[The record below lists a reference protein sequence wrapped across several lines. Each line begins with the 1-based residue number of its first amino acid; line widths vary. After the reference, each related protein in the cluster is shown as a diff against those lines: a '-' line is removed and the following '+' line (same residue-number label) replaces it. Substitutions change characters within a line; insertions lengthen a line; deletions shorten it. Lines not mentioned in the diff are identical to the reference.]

1 MTQNRAHRKAHPTAH
16 HATQR
21 DNQLESPLKQ
31 SPARRQLF
39 AGAAG
44 LLTAFLIN
52 SPVAAQEVTLKAVN
66 AFQEGTY
73 YARNFER
80 FVKKVNDEGKGI
92 VQINYLGG
100 PKAIPTMEQG
110 AALRN
115 AVVDLSNTTTS
126 FLGGVAPESLA
137 LNYATIPWAEL
148 RKNGAV
154 EYLNKAM
161 GEKGL
166 YYYARTGDGVPYHI
180 YLNKKIEKADLS
192 GLKIRIAPIYR
203 EFFTKL
209 GATVVQIPPGEVFTA
224 LDRGVVDGY
233 GWPLLGIF
241 DLGWHEKTK
250 FRLEPGFY
258 NIELGVVFSAKSWNA
273 LGAAQR
279 DFLNKQVAWL
289 EGLNVDMAGKD
300 AAIDIKRQADAGI
313 QVIQLSDAES
323 KRMLDLAHE
332 SGWAQVAAG
341 SPQHAAKLRELMT
354 RTR

>member
-1 MTQNRAHRKAHPTAH
+1 MNPFHRRVHLFTGLA
-16 HATQR
+16 AT
-21 DNQLESPLKQ
+21 LL
-31 SPARRQLF
+31 ALT
-39 AGAAG
+39 G
-44 LLTAFLIN
+44 L
-52 SPVAAQEVTLKAVN
+52 PVSAQEVTLKAVN

-92 VQINYLGG
+92 VQISYLGG

-115 AVVDLSNTTTS
+115 GVVDLSNTTTS
-126 FLGGVAPESLA
+126 FIAGVSPESLA
-137 LNYATIPWAEL
+137 VNYATVPWADM
-148 RKNGAV
+148 RKNGTV
-154 EYLNKAM
+154 DYLNTLMA
-161 GEKGL
+161 EKGL

-209 GATVVQIPPGEVFTA
+209 GASVMQIPPGEVYTA

-250 FRLEPGFY
+250 FRVDPGFY
-258 NIELGVVFSAKSWNA
+258 NIELGVIFSAKSWNA
-273 LGAAQR
+273 LTPAQR
-279 DFLNKQVAWL
+279 EFLNKQAVWL
-289 EGLNVDMAGKD
+289 ESLNVDMAAKD
-300 AAIDIKRQADAGI
+300 APVDLKRQADAGI
-313 QVIQLSDAES
+313 QVIKLDAAEA
-323 KRMLDLAHE
+323 KRMLTLSQE
-332 SGWAQVAAG
+332 SGWAGVLAT
-341 SPQHAAKLRELMT
+341 SPQHGAKLRQLMAP
-354 RTR
+354 